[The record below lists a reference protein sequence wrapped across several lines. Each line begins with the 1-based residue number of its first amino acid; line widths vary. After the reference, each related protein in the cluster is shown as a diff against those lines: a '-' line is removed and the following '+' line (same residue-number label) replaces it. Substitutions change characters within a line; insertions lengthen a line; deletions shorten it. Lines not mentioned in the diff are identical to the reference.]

1 MNNDSSWAGRHDSP
15 LDLAIDRA
23 VRDMMQV
30 DPAPG
35 LRRRV
40 LSQLQR
46 PSAQRPQLALR
57 FGWMAGAVAIVLA
70 TLIYTS
76 SRSTAPAT
84 VNPASSQATTV
95 PQPAPDADVGIPPV
109 AIVAPTAPR
118 VRPRGTH
125 EAIAMPR
132 VANVFEPSRRAA
144 AAAATTES
152 GDIIWPT
159 PAAVP
164 PDSGA
169 LAPLVIA
176 PLTAAPIETA
186 PIVIAPLQTAAPKGG
201 Q

>member
-1 MNNDSSWAGRHDSP
+1 MNNHSSRAGRHDSP

-40 LSQLQR
+40 LSRLQPASSQR
-46 PSAQRPQLALR
+46 PPLALR
-57 FGWMAGAVAIVLA
+57 FGWMAVGVAVVLA
-70 TLIYTS
+70 ALIYTS
-76 SRSTAPAT
+76 NRSTAPAA
-84 VNPASSQATTV
+84 VDPASSQATTV
-95 PQPAPDADVGIPPV
+95 LPPARDADGVSPPA

-132 VANVFEPSRRAA
+132 VANVFGPSARTA
-144 AAAATTES
+144 AAAATAES
-152 GDIIWPT
+152 DDIMWPT
-159 PAAVP
+159 PSAAP

-169 LAPLVIA
+169 LAPLAIP
-176 PLTAAPIETA
+176 PLTAAPIETP